1 VEVRLLR
8 ANGEVYATVRTSDA
22 EGFSWSLP
30 DIAPGRYLLEAG
42 TDRDHDGELS
52 GPGELYGRWGDGDV
66 LVVDG
71 PRADLDFALAQ
82 E

>member
-1 VEVRLLR
+1 V
-8 ANGEVYATVRTSDA
+8 GFGDVYASARTRDV

-30 DIAPGRYLLEAG
+30 AVPPGRYLLEAG
-42 TDRDHDGELS
+42 TDRDHDGDLS
-52 GPGELYGRWGDGDV
+52 GPGELYGQWADGEV

-71 PRADLDFALAQ
+71 PRTGLDFAVAQ